1 MSDFDIL
8 EIEVDE
14 QDLVDV
20 PERLVIFRSD
30 SEDEEEPAK
39 RRKVQMEMEK
49 VGDPSDL
56 STKVPAESVAIQAA
70 SSSTP
75 ETSTALLTAKKFVSR
90 IKRYKQR
97 ISIVHPIVNLSRID
111 FICVCQE
118 LEANSG
124 VQLHSKRR

>member
-1 MSDFDIL
+1 MSNFDIL

-30 SEDEEEPAK
+30 SEDKEESAK

-75 ETSTALLTAKKFVSR
+75 ETSAALLTARKFVSR

-97 ISIVHPIVNLSRID
+97 ISIVHPIVNLSRINL
-111 FICVCQE
+111 IGVCQE
-118 LEANSG
+118 LEANARF
-124 VQLHSKRR
+124 QLRSE